1 MKKYLA
7 KGMKGMFKAAQNT
20 VNYAT
25 GKTTAAK
32 SPNQDEE
39 EKKNATVQDEKL

>member
-20 VNYAT
+20 VNYAK
-25 GKTTAAK
+25 GKSTATK
-32 SPNQDEE
+32 EPNQDEE
-39 EKKNATVQDEKL
+39 EKKNASEQD

>member
-20 VNYAT
+20 VKYAT
-25 GKTTAAK
+25 GKQSSTTAVKA
-32 SPNQDEE
+32 PLNADGNADEE
-39 EKKNATVQDEKL
+39 EKK